1 MPFANRCSHEFDSGV
16 RSRGE
21 RYFRQGRVQIQAAG
35 GDSLSARVRGSCRYA
50 VLLDW
55 SGARGGAVESSCTC
69 PYFADVGPCKHIWAT
84 LLAADAL
91 ALGPPAGSGR
101 LAVAEA
107 KSPGEP
113 DEDDLNEDDLA
124 DFAPRVERFSAGRPS
139 YRAGEAVGGPPW
151 RRTRRRA
158 PSGRITWRDRL
169 AAVFQEG
176 SSANL
181 GGPALPLPGKTREV
195 WYVLDV
201 TSTAAA
207 GTPVIRFYQRE
218 TKLNGEF
225 GKRRAVGIVPGELK
239 RFTRAEDREI
249 LRLLLASD
257 EPREGDSPSFV
268 GRKSGQ
274 SPSYFSRDPYRNG
287 YGYYGYVPRI
297 PGVSLAAGGYE
308 YLLPKLCAT
317 GRLVWMLDSSQ
328 QDVEEDGRPLAW
340 DDGPPWRFR
349 LRVEADDAR
358 GRWVLAGELIRQG
371 QEAPIPLAK
380 PVLLLA
386 KGLVLLEDRLARLE
400 AGDVFEWIA
409 ALRKSTGID
418 VPYRDR
424 WELLESLW
432 QLASRPEMDLP
443 ANLRCEE
450 VRLPPE
456 GRLTV
461 HSPGGSYANRLYAD
475 VEFQYGGKR
484 VAAGERCEAV
494 LDAEHERVLV
504 RDRDKEREMLAFLAE
519 RGVRPSDRGG
529 AHEHALWIPH
539 QCLGGLVQ
547 ALVQAG
553 WIVEA
558 DGQRIRKAG
567 QWRLVVTS
575 GVDWF
580 DLEGTCDFDGASARL
595 PDVLEALRH
604 GQEYVRLDDGSRG
617 LLPQEWLA
625 QFGALA
631 NLGEAEGPAVRFRPC
646 QALLLDALLAAEK
659 DASVDRQFAHVRRKL
674 RSFQGVARRGE
685 PRGFRGQLRD
695 YQKDGLGWLDFL
707 RDFRLGGCLA
717 DDMGL
722 GKTVQV
728 LALLQS
734 RRLRPKRGGRRGPS
748 LVVVPRSLVFNWIDE
763 ARRFTPNLRI
773 RDYTGQLR
781 NGALEDLDQ
790 CDLMVTTYGTLHRD
804 IAKLKDIRFDY
815 AILDEAQAIKNA
827 QSQRAKACRLLQA
840 DHRLAMTGTP
850 VENHLGELWSLF
862 EFLNPGMLGRS
873 SAFQQFSKSAATGG
887 TSLTGTDGAPCAA
900 SPRWSATQGVPGMVR
915 GPSTPFVPQGV
926 PPNSQTCSFAGAKN
940 AAESEGNLAV
950 LRRALGPFILRRT
963 KQQVL
968 TELPQKT
975 EQTLHCDLEGIQ
987 RKKYDELRDYYR
999 ATLSERI
1006 EQNGLANSKIH
1017 VLEAL
1022 LRLRQAA
1029 CHLGLLDRERRDE
1042 SSAKL
1047 DVLLAQLAEV
1057 LDEGHKALVF
1067 SQFTSLL
1074 AIVRRRLDAE
1084 KIVYEYLDGRT
1095 RDRKQRVERF
1105 QNDPACPL
1113 FLISLK
1119 AGGQGLNLT
1128 AADYVFILDPWWNPA
1143 VEAQAVDRTH
1153 RIGQTRRVFAYRL
1166 IARDTV
1172 EEKIVELQRSKRHL
1186 AEAIVSAGDHLLRTL
1201 TAEDAPGGNAR
1212 MFLLRKGR
1220 WVERSEPHYSSFGG
1234 ARHQCFASVPS
1245 THPS

>member
-1 MPFANRCSHEFDSGV
+1 
-16 RSRGE
+16 
-21 RYFRQGRVQIQAAG
+21 
-35 GDSLSARVRGSCRYA
+35 
-50 VLLDW
+50 
-55 SGARGGAVESSCTC
+55 
-69 PYFADVGPCKHIWAT
+69 
-84 LLAADAL
+84 
-91 ALGPPAGSGR
+91 
-101 LAVAEA
+101 
-107 KSPGEP
+107 
-113 DEDDLNEDDLA
+113 
-124 DFAPRVERFSAGRPS
+124 
-139 YRAGEAVGGPPW
+139 
-151 RRTRRRA
+151 
-158 PSGRITWRDRL
+158 
-169 AAVFQEG
+169 
-176 SSANL
+176 
-181 GGPALPLPGKTREV
+181 LPGKTREA

-201 TSTAAA
+201 TSTASA
-207 GTPVIRFYQRE
+207 GSPVIRFYQRE

-225 GKRRAVGIVPGELK
+225 GKRRAVSIVADELE

-249 LRLLLASD
+249 LRLLLAGN
-257 EPREGDSPSFV
+257 EPAAG
-268 GRKSGQ
+268 
-274 SPSYFSRDPYRNG
+274 YRDPYRSG

-297 PGVSLAAGGYE
+297 PGVSLAGGGYE

-317 GRLVWMLDSSQ
+317 GRLLWMLDSSQ

-358 GRWVLAGELIRQG
+358 GRWVLGGELVRPG
-371 QEAPIPLAK
+371 QEAPMPLVK

-386 KGLVLLEDRLARLE
+386 KGLMLLEDRLARLE
-400 AGDVFEWIA
+400 VGDVFEWIA
-409 ALRKSTGID
+409 ALRQSTGIE

-456 GRLTV
+456 GRLIV
-461 HSPGGSYANRLYAD
+461 HSPSHSYANRLYAD

-484 VAAGERCEAV
+484 VAAGERCEAL
-494 LDAEHERVLV
+494 LDAEKERVLV
-504 RDRDKEREMLAFLAE
+504 RQLDKEREMLAFLAE
-519 RGVRPSDRGG
+519 RGARPADHG
-529 AHEHALWIPH
+529 AREHALWIPH

-547 ALVQAG
+547 AAVRAG

-558 DGQRIRKAG
+558 DGQRVRKAG
-567 QWRLVVTS
+567 QWRLSVTS

-580 DLEGTCDFDGASARL
+580 DLEGTCDFDGVGARL

-604 GQEYVRLDDGSRG
+604 GQDYVRLDDGSRG

-625 QFGALA
+625 QFGGLVS
-631 NLGEAEGPAVRFRPC
+631 LGEAEGDSVRFRPC

-659 DASVDRQFAHVRRKL
+659 NASVDRQFAHVRRKL

-734 RRLRPKRGGRRGPS
+734 RRLRPRRDGRRGPS
-748 LVVVPRSLVFNWIDE
+748 LVVVPRSLVFNWIEE

-773 RDYTGQLR
+773 RDYTGQAR
-781 NGALEDLDQ
+781 DGTLEDLDQ
-790 CDLMVTTYGTLHRD
+790 CDLLVTTYGTLHRD
-804 IAKLKDIRFDY
+804 IVKLKDIRFDY

-827 QSQRAKACRLLQA
+827 QSQRAKACRLLRA

-873 SAFQQFSKSAATGG
+873 SAFQRFSKGLG
-887 TSLTGTDGAPCAA
+887 
-900 SPRWSATQGVPGMVR
+900 R
-915 GPSTPFVPQGV
+915 
-926 PPNSQTCSFAGAKN
+926 
-940 AAESEGNLAV
+940 GNLAACEGDTLPSPQTVPPDDGNLEV

-963 KQQVL
+963 KEQVL

-1006 EQNGLANSKIH
+1006 QQNGLAQSKIH

-1029 CHLGLLDRERRDE
+1029 CHLGLLDPERRDE

-1074 AIVRRRLDAE
+1074 AIVRRRLDKE
-1084 KIVYEYLDGRT
+1084 NIVYEYLDGRT
-1095 RDRKQRVERF
+1095 RQRQQHVERF

-1166 IARDTV
+1166 IARNTV

-1186 AEAIVSAGDHLLRTL
+1186 AEAIVSAGGDLLRTL
-1201 TAEDAPGGNAR
+1201 TAEDLA
-1212 MFLLRKGR
+1212 MLLG
-1220 WVERSEPHYSSFGG
+1220 
-1234 ARHQCFASVPS
+1234 
-1245 THPS
+1245 